1 MLTIE
6 NAITSW
12 WVPCEIGVASQMK
25 IVEKIAIVYM
35 VRNYNTEFKGN
46 EYLKLYRC
54 IQIDSL
60 YIIKP
65 FLSSVIISLF
75 KHKGLVI

>member
-1 MLTIE
+1 MLTTE

-25 IVEKIAIVYM
+25 IVEKIAIVSM
-35 VRNYNTEFKGN
+35 VRSNSTEFKGN

-60 YIIKP
+60 YIIKL
-65 FLSSVIISLF
+65 FLSSINISQF
-75 KHKGLVI
+75 